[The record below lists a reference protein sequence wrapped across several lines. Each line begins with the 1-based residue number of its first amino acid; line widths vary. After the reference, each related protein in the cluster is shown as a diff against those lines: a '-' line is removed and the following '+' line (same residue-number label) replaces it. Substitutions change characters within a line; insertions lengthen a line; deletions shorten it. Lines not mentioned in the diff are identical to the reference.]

1 MFRLVAVAGP
11 LRGMSVPI
19 LAGSV
24 IVGRRRSCEIVLP
37 SGKVSRLHCLLMPH
51 RDVLYVQD
59 LNSTNGTFVN
69 GKRIERGDLQPGD
82 TLTIAEHSF
91 ALERIPDVRDEKSAT
106 RLGKTHLAAPAP
118 TAAPL
123 SVFDGPAEAASPAST
138 SPDKTDFWGADVS

>member
-1 MFRLVAVAGP
+1 MFRLVAVHGP

-59 LNSTNGTFVN
+59 LDSTNGTFIN
-69 GKRIERGDLQPGD
+69 GERTERGDLRPGD

-91 ALERIPDVRDEKSAT
+91 ALERIPEARDEEPAS
-106 RLGKTHLAAPAP
+106 RDAPPPPAS
-118 TAAPL
+118 PL
-123 SVFDGPAEAASPAST
+123 PVFDSPAETATPAVT
-138 SPDKTDFWGADVS
+138 SPDRTDLWGPDVS